1 MHQGKAVIKD
11 VQWIVIWLRATMS
24 PEDIAAYTNLS
35 KHKVWDIISHFN
47 QTGDV
52 KVPAHKQPK
61 NFKSLPKV
69 KI

>member
-1 MHQGKAVIKD
+1 
-11 VQWIVIWLRATMS
+11 MS